1 MIIFLLH
8 TAVSSDRTLYEKIR
22 EITLD
27 FRWVKCGLMLKQF
40 HSIKLS
46 LLGFSFGK
54 IPGKC
59 SQFFHLIIIN
69 YKVKRRY
76 SLKLPEKIIFITI
89 LLMLVEYK
97 NVLDDWKL
105 IVLYFEIAIVTG
117 RFFSMIGPSLQLVL
131 EITQLAAASIIYR
144 RPQCSP

>member
-1 MIIFLLH
+1 
-8 TAVSSDRTLYEKIR
+8 
-22 EITLD
+22 
-27 FRWVKCGLMLKQF
+27 
-40 HSIKLS
+40 
-46 LLGFSFGK
+46 
-54 IPGKC
+54 
-59 SQFFHLIIIN
+59 
-69 YKVKRRY
+69 
-76 SLKLPEKIIFITI
+76 
-89 LLMLVEYK
+89 MLVEYK